1 VDETNL
7 YSFINMQWDI
17 GDFLIEPSLRFDYF
31 QFNYLDELDPL
42 YNPESKDKFIFS
54 PKINTIYNVNNTVQL
69 FLKGGIGFHSNDSR
83 TILEDDNIPV
93 LPAAYGVDLGTILKP
108 TKRMIANIALWYLYL
123 EQEFVYVGDEGVVE
137 PSGRTRRLGV
147 DVGLRYQFNDWIFGR
162 ADANYAF
169 ARSIDE
175 EDGEN
180 LIPLAPIITSTIG
193 LDFKKEK
200 FNASIQFRYL
210 GDRPANEDNSIVA
223 KGYAITDLSANYNFK
238 HVTLGFAV
246 ENLFNQQWNETQFA
260 TESRLFNELE
270 SVEEIHFTPGT
281 PFQIRGVIKYVF

>member
-1 VDETNL
+1 
-7 YSFINMQWDI
+7 
-17 GDFLIEPSLRFDYF
+17 
-31 QFNYLDELDPL
+31 
-42 YNPESKDKFIFS
+42 
-54 PKINTIYNVNNTVQL
+54 
-69 FLKGGIGFHSNDSR
+69 
-83 TILEDDNIPV
+83 
-93 LPAAYGVDLGTILKP
+93 
-108 TKRMIANIALWYLYL
+108 MIANIALWYLYL

-147 DVGLRYQFNDWIFGR
+147 DLGLRYQFNDWIFGR

-169 ARSIDE
+169 VRSMDE
-175 EDGEN
+175 EAGEN
-180 LIPLAPIITSTIG
+180 LIPLAPIITSTVG
-193 LDFKKEK
+193 LDFKREK

-223 KGYAITDLSANYNFK
+223 KGYAITDMSANYSFK
-238 HVTLGFAV
+238 HVKLGFAI

-281 PFQIRGVIKYVF
+281 PFQIKGILKYEF